1 MAKLKKI
8 SFAKLCGIVAP
19 SFITKNPCAVITEKP
34 CVKDSCFIHET
45 AGKLKFKDTAGD
57 KHKATFKPVGG
68 DYIGSFTLGKIDQ
81 KKDTLNWSF
90 KVKDGDL
97 DYLACG
103 ETLVQKYVVKI
114 IDGCGKSKTTTVTIK
129 IVGTNDVPCI
139 TSGPQIGHVTE
150 ISECAPQKDC
160 EDCGNEEGPAAR
172 VAEGDVKH
180 DDKDDCGCDDD
191 KCGGEGENT
200 TTHTQN
206 GLITFKDVD
215 KSDKHTASVTPT
227 GNGYLGTLT
236 LGALNQDTDS
246 VTWTFTVDDA
256 LLDSLKPGET
266 LTQVY
271 KVTISDNHGGK
282 ATTTITIVICG
293 TDDGVGISG
302 LNAEG
307 ADLCFYENDLSASRG
322 QGESD
327 GSSPDASQLTKTGNF
342 KIDSPDGLDTVKIGG
357 VTVISNGALTN
368 TLEITVPEGKLTVT
382 AFDAATGIVTFKFE
396 LTDNIVNDPGDN
408 SFTRSFNVT
417 ATDEDGSCATASIDI
432 EIKDDVPSIC
442 QTDKP
447 LPCLVV
453 DETYLDNDATAETAS
468 LFGTK
473 YGADGPGDVSYA
485 LELGGDTSTG
495 LKDTATGLDVKLTF
509 DNGVI
514 KGVIDDNG
522 TEKTVFTLSVS
533 SSGTLTL
540 DQIRALEHPDDTNP
554 DDAVSIIGS
563 GKISIV
569 ATATDADYDQDSI
582 SVDITGQLKF
592 EDDGPWAKSETD
604 YVTADAPVVSVL
616 SFDDIALPPSN
627 EAPIPGGYGGFVWKQ
642 VGIHNPDGT
651 TGYTPSSQNNLA
663 FSAEVG
669 GSEVG
674 GYPDPNGTPQSA
686 SGGVFNF
693 LGASFSSA
701 QSDPL
706 KITITGY
713 KPDGTTIVAEVIAH
727 AGQTVFSSF
736 TQFTGIVKIEFSS
749 DDNSGN
755 KYFGFDD
762 FTTSS
767 GPSATGNVVTGLDTG
782 NQPHDDANSTDGVAD
797 VMGADGF
804 GEIKWA
810 GQNGNSVAGSY
821 GTLVV
826 DANGNYTYVVDTK
839 NATVLATDAN
849 DPPLVE
855 TFKYTVYDKDGDPS
869 QATLTIKVEGV
880 SDSVPQISGAPVFT
894 VDEDALAGH
903 NTDAGR
909 PGEFNGGGLAISVG
923 NFVVDF
929 GNDFPANLS
938 SAIELLDEGV
948 LDGQLKAF
956 GQNVTFALVGGQ
968 LVGTANG
975 TEVIRIKIETPTPGP
990 GATQATYTFT
1000 ATLKAPLTHAD
1011 TTREDSDQLT
1021 GISFKVTDSDGSE
1034 KTGTFDVTVV
1044 DDIPVAGPSSK
1055 KIVEGSKLD
1064 TNLLLVLDISRS
1076 MDDPSGLTNLTR
1088 LDVLKAAVVELLE
1101 QYDNMGDVKVRIVT
1115 FSSDA
1120 DAVGNTWQ
1128 TVDQAKTSVLALTI
1142 DGSTNYDAALA
1153 EAQSAFAS
1161 SGKLVGGAQNVS
1173 YFISDGEPN
1182 QPNGSIGVSPS
1193 EQAAWETFVD
1203 NNNIVSHALGA
1214 GTGVTESALDPIA
1227 FNGTNSSQIPAVAV
1241 TDLSQLTATLVGT
1254 VNAVSTTGNLVTD
1267 GSGGFGADGG
1277 HVHSITLG
1285 GQTFTYNAGTDSVS
1299 ATAGTASSSFNAAL
1313 NILTVTA
1320 LSGSKFVV
1328 DLDDGSYTYTGP
1340 STINGAVKEIFGFTL
1355 VDNDGDQASS
1365 TLTIDI
1371 TDGDRAPIVRDDHVI
1386 TNVSG
1391 NSVVIPQ
1398 WALLYNDSDADGQ
1411 TLAVTSVTGANPAGG
1426 NATLN
1431 DGGQGGTFSY
1441 TAATTNPTASDSAT
1455 VAVDHLSSNQS
1466 TLNGTGLGEILIGR
1480 SSDVTINGYEGNDVL
1495 IGGAGDDT
1503 LRGGAGN
1510 DHLVG
1515 GAGDDHFVFN
1525 TALNATT
1532 NVDRIAD
1539 FDATNAGD
1547 HDLIYLDND
1556 VFTALNYTG
1565 VLQSGNFAL
1574 NTAADSTDHIIYNTT
1589 TGALSYDADGN
1600 GAGAAVQFA
1609 VLTGAPTLDPT
1620 DFQVI

>member
-1 MAKLKKI
+1 MAKPKKI

-34 CVKDSCFIHET
+34 CVKDSCFIHESS
-45 AGKLKFKDTAGD
+45 GKLKFKDTAGD
-57 KHKATFKPVGG
+57 KHKATFTPVGG

-160 EDCGNEEGPAAR
+160 EDCGGDEGVPAR
-172 VAEGDVKH
+172 VASEGETQHGEGKD
-180 DDKDDCGCDDD
+180 DDCGCDDD

-246 VTWTFTVDDA
+246 VAWTFTVDDA

-271 KVTISDNHGGK
+271 KVTITDNHGGK

-293 TDDGVGISG
+293 TDDGVKISG
-302 LNAEG
+302 LDAEG
-307 ADLCFYENDLSASRG
+307 ADLCFYENDLSCDRG
-322 QGESD
+322 PGESD

-357 VTVISNGALTN
+357 VTVISNGALTG

-396 LTDNIVNDPGDN
+396 LTDNVVNNPWDD

-417 ATDEDGSCATASIDI
+417 VTDKDGSCATASLDI
-432 EIKDDVPSIC
+432 EIKDDVPTIC
-442 QTDKP
+442 RTDEP
-447 LPCLVV
+447 LPCLIV
-453 DETYLDNDATAETAS
+453 DETCLDEDATAEVAS

-485 LELGGDTSTG
+485 LELGADTSTG
-495 LKDTATGLDVKLTF
+495 LKDTETGLKITLKL
-509 DNGVI
+509 DGGVV
-514 KGVIDDNG
+514 KGVIDDKG
-522 TEKTVFTLSVS
+522 TEKTVFTLTISA
-533 SSGTLTL
+533 SGTLTL
-540 DQIRALEHPDDTNP
+540 DQLRAIVHPDNTDP

-563 GKISIV
+563 GKISIL
-569 ATATDADYDQDSI
+569 ATATDADHDADSI

-604 YVTADAPVVSVL
+604 TVKADG
-616 SFDDIALPPSN
+616 PP
-627 EAPIPGGYGGFVWKQ
+627 
-642 VGIHNPDGT
+642 
-651 TGYTPSSQNNLA
+651 
-663 FSAEVG
+663 
-669 GSEVG
+669 
-674 GYPDPNGTPQSA
+674 
-686 SGGVFNF
+686 
-693 LGASFSSA
+693 
-701 QSDPL
+701 
-706 KITITGY
+706 
-713 KPDGTTIVAEVIAH
+713 
-727 AGQTVFSSF
+727 
-736 TQFTGIVKIEFSS
+736 
-749 DDNSGN
+749 
-755 KYFGFDD
+755 
-762 FTTSS
+762 
-767 GPSATGNVVTGLDTG
+767 ATGNVVTGVDTD
-782 NQPHDDANSTDGVAD
+782 NVPNDDTNKTDGAAD
-797 VMGADGF
+797 SLGADGF
-804 GEIKWA
+804 GSIKWTGENNKEIV
-810 GQNGNSVAGSY
+810 GQY
-821 GTLVV
+821 GKLVV
-826 DANGNYTYVVDTK
+826 DAAGNYKYVVDTT
-839 NATVLATDAN
+839 NATVKATDAN
-849 DPPLVE
+849 DPALVE
-855 TFKYTVYDKDGDPS
+855 EFKYTVYDKDGDPS
-869 QATLTIKVEGV
+869 EATLTIKVEGV

-929 GNDFPANLS
+929 GNDLPANLS

-975 TEVIRIKIETPTPGP
+975 TEVIRIKIETPTAGP

-1044 DDIPVAGPSSK
+1044 DDIPVAGASSK

-1101 QYDNMGDVKVRIVT
+1101 QYDNMGDIRVRIVT

-1120 DAVGNTWQ
+1120 DDVGNTWQ
-1128 TVDQAKTSVLALTI
+1128 TIDQAKASVLALTV
-1142 DGSTNYDAALA
+1142 DGFTNYDAALA
-1153 EAQSAFAS
+1153 EAQSAFGSA
-1161 SGKLVGGAQNVS
+1161 GKLVGGAQNVS

-1182 QPNGSIGVSPS
+1182 QPDNSPGINS
-1193 EQAAWETFVD
+1193 TEQAAWETFVD

-1214 GTGVTESALDPIA
+1214 GSGVTESALNPIA
-1227 FNGTNSSQIPAVAV
+1227 FNGVNSSQIPAVAV

-1299 ATAGTASSSFNAAL
+1299 ATAGTATSSFNAAL

-1340 STINGAVKEIFGFTL
+1340 STINGPVKEIIDFTL
-1355 VDNDGDQASS
+1355 IDNDGDQASNK
-1365 TLTIDI
+1365 LTIDI

-1386 TNVSG
+1386 TNLTG
-1391 NSVVIPQ
+1391 NTIDIPEY
-1398 WALLYNDSDADGQ
+1398 ALRYNDSDPDGQ
-1411 TLAVTSVTGANPAGG
+1411 ALSITALSNSSSG
-1426 NATLN
+1426 NAAFLSSAIHDVKFTDTN
-1431 DGGQGGTFSY
+1431 SQSDGGRFDY
-1441 TAATTNPTASDSAT
+1441 TASTTSPAASDTAT
-1455 VAVDHLSSNQS
+1455 VTVDREQYNDNP
-1466 TLNGTGLGEILIGR
+1466 LNGTGLGEILIGR
-1480 SSDVTINGYEGNDVL
+1480 DSSDTINGYEGNDVL
-1495 IGGAGDDT
+1495 IGGLGNDT
-1503 LRGGAGN
+1503 LNGGAGN
-1510 DHLVG
+1510 DV
-1515 GAGDDHFVFN
+1515 FVFN
-1525 TALNATT
+1525 TTPHSSNNRDTIT
-1532 NVDRIAD
+1532 D
-1539 FDATNAGD
+1539 FDGNPTGGQ
-1547 HDLIYLDND
+1547 DLIYLDHD
-1556 VFTALNYTG
+1556 IFAKLTTLGQLSAD
-1565 VLQSGNFAL
+1565 NFHIGSS
-1574 NTAADSTDHIIYNTT
+1574 AADATDYIIYNQS
-1589 TGALSYDADGN
+1589 TGFLSYDADGT
-1600 GAGAAVQFA
+1600 GVGAAVQFA
-1609 VLTGAPTLDPT
+1609 QLTGNPTTIDHT
-1620 DFQVI
+1620 DFVVV